1 MDVLHAQ
8 ALLMSTRRRQQAR
21 EHESNEEGEERRAA
35 VVNPV
40 TGQEGGG
47 TLTQGGE
54 GVGTWSTAEYA
65 LKMPCALE
73 SSPIPTLNYK

>member
-35 VVNPV
+35 VIQICRGPV
-40 TGQEGGG
+40 ARDAVVAEDAARQHRSARRTLHQEPAA
-47 TLTQGGE
+47 
-54 GVGTWSTAEYA
+54 VSRADDR
-65 LKMPCALE
+65 P
-73 SSPIPTLNYK
+73 PPR